1 MENSTCSIHFVFT
14 TFHCKSHG
22 NALVYQSKAVYVA
35 VILSGH
41 FVESNFRTFG
51 IYITVVNRIKSIKP
65 FPCSHYV
72 VSLITSHVF
81 ISIDYG
87 VDVISIS
94 DLVPLPLHYT
104 AEFIIFV
111 ELISVIHNCYMHSK
125 TVFTPVAPVQYINKA
140 N

>member
-1 MENSTCSIHFVFT
+1 MCGLHFVFT
-14 TFHCKSHG
+14 TFHCKLHG

-51 IYITVVNRIKSIKP
+51 IYITVVNRRKSIKP

-81 ISIDYG
+81 ISIYYG

-94 DLVPLPLHYT
+94 DLVPLPPHYT

-111 ELISVIHNCYMHSK
+111 ELISVSHNSYMHSK
-125 TVFTPVAPVQYINKA
+125 TCLPQLPSTVY
-140 N
+140 